1 LTVRTIR
8 RGGAINYPGRPSTPQ
23 RRRRPRRPPGVAQTV
38 ADPIG
43 KGDVILASSHELR
56 TPLTVIPTAL
66 EVVLAK
72 PNPTPAEV
80 VSMSAEIRQPVDHAE
95 RLIEALLVRVD
106 TIYFLFHV

>member
-1 LTVRTIR
+1 
-8 RGGAINYPGRPSTPQ
+8 
-23 RRRRPRRPPGVAQTV
+23 
-38 ADPIG
+38 
-43 KGDVILASSHELR
+43 
-56 TPLTVIPTAL
+56 
-66 EVVLAK
+66 VLAK

>member
-1 LTVRTIR
+1 M
-8 RGGAINYPGRPSTPQ
+8 
-23 RRRRPRRPPGVAQTV
+23 
-38 ADPIG
+38 
-43 KGDVILASSHELR
+43 ILASSHELR
-56 TPLTVIPTAL
+56 TPLTVIRSAL

-72 PNPTPAEV
+72 PNLTPAEV